1 MNKKILISN
10 ENNIKDFKTFISYI
24 PLPSKKNGFL
34 TQNIK
39 KKNLFITIFY
49 SIGVLF
55 YLLSLCHIN
64 SLDLECYFATS
75 VHCYYILAIL
85 TLISSIITSLSI
97 YIIIYYNYNKFH
109 LIIIFIIYS
118 FLLLIDHD
126 NGIIKHGLF
135 NFLGF
140 IVANI
145 FIFSLLLFSRFLF
158 FLLKKKKFFLLLLII
173 ISFSYF
179 FIYLKK
185 YKLNNFNCDNWSKGL
200 NNTSIDND
208 SKNYPCKI
216 KIPKPHSCYLKEIG
230 QYFDLTKKYRPTCL
244 DPDILKKEKNNFL
257 EDIKNL
263 KYSNISKKNH
273 FGFPL
278 TNIDDINP
286 YDYGNICYKVTKSFG
301 DYVYDNIIYMDL
313 YHENKTKYYPNIPR
327 PEIEVKFEGDY
338 GKFIINVHKNETLIK
353 EREEIINKKERKSM
367 YKNVLVMFFDT
378 LSRSHF
384 FRKFP
389 KTINFFNQFV
399 KYETNP
405 ERKNMTIFQYF
416 KYHTL
421 NTYTDPNLIA
431 AYYGAKLFGNGTHFG
446 KYFKENGYIIG
457 RINGYCEKEAVVNL
471 KNLKAFTHTRF
482 DHEGMSLGCI
492 SAFYKGMLVT
502 MGSSLIKKCLFGKD
516 INQYA
521 LEYLESFW
529 NSYIEQNKMFVIN
542 IIDGHEPT
550 GELIGHFDE
559 ILYEFL
565 NKFYIKGW
573 FKDTS
578 IIIFSDHG
586 MHINGPLYL
595 FDSQD
600 FFYERT
606 LALLFLIIP
615 NDEKL
620 YKNDLY
626 EKMKSNQQT
635 FVTPFDIY
643 NTLIHLASGDLNEKY
658 MKNSVSYGNSLFTE
672 INYKKR
678 YCQSLIY
685 ESMVNLK
692 YCNCEIK

>member
-1 MNKKILISN
+1 MKMNFQIHFN
-10 ENNIKDFKTFISYI
+10 
-24 PLPSKKNGFL
+24 
-34 TQNIK
+34 K
-39 KKNLFITIFY
+39 KKNLYIVIIY

-55 YLLSLCHIN
+55 YILSLHHIS

-85 TLISSIITSLSI
+85 TLISSIITSFSI
-97 YIIIYYNYNKFH
+97 YLIIFKNIKKFH

-140 IVANI
+140 IISDI
-145 FIFSLLLFSRFLF
+145 FIFSILIFFRFLF
-158 FLLKKKKFFLLLLII
+158 YLLRKKKFFLLFTII
-173 ISFSYF
+173 ISLIYF
-179 FIYLKK
+179 FLSLKR
-185 YKLNNFNCDNWSKGL
+185 YKLKYFNCENWNKGL
-200 NNTSIDND
+200 NYSSIDNI
-208 SKNYPCKI
+208 SKDYPCLI
-216 KIPKPHSCYLKEIG
+216 KIPNPHSCYLQEIG
-230 QYFDLTKKYRPTCL
+230 QYFDLSKKYRPTCL
-244 DPDILKKEKNNFL
+244 DPNILKHEKKNFL
-257 EDIKNL
+257 KDIKDL
-263 KYSNISKKNH
+263 KYYNISKKNH

-278 TNIDDINP
+278 TNTDNINP
-286 YDYGNICYKVTKSFG
+286 YEFGNICYKGNKSFG
-301 DYVYDNIIYMDL
+301 DYIYDNIIYMDL
-313 YHENKTKYYPNIPR
+313 YNENKTKYYPNIPH
-327 PEIEVKFEGDY
+327 PEIEVKIEGDF
-338 GKFIINVHKNETLIK
+338 GKLIINVHKNETLIK
-353 EREEIINKKERKSM
+353 EREQSSKKIEGKSM
-367 YKNVLVMFFDT
+367 YKNVLIIFFDT
-378 LSRSHF
+378 LSRAHF

-389 KTINFFNQFV
+389 KTIHFFNQLS

-405 ERKNMTIFQYF
+405 EKKNMTIFQYF
-416 KYHTL
+416 KYHAL

-457 RINGYCEKEAVVNL
+457 RINDYCEKEAVVNL
-471 KNLKAFTHTRF
+471 KNLKSFTHTRF

-492 SAFYKGMLVT
+492 KAFFKGMLVA

-529 NSYIEQNKMFVIN
+529 KTYIEHNKMFLIN

-550 GELIGHFDE
+550 GELIGHFD
-559 ILYEFL
+559 IIFYEFL
-565 NKFYIKGW
+565 NKFYKKGW
-573 FKDTS
+573 FNETS

-620 YKNDLY
+620 YKDNLY
-626 EKMKSNQQT
+626 EKIKSNQQT

-643 NTLIHLASGDLNEKY
+643 NTLVHLAYGDLNKKY
-658 MKNSVSYGNSLFTE
+658 FKNSVSYGKSLFTE
-672 INYKKR
+672 INYKER
-678 YCQSLIY
+678 FCQSLIY
-685 ESMVNLK
+685 DSQVNEN

>member
-1 MNKKILISN
+1 MIKKIKISN
-10 ENNIKDFKTFISYI
+10 QNNIKSTTNKSYI
-24 PLPSKKNGFL
+24 PLIPIKMNF
-34 TQNIK
+34 QIHFK
-39 KKNLFITIFY
+39 KKQNLYIITFY
-49 SIGVLF
+49 LIGVLF
-55 YLLSLCHIN
+55 YILSLYHIS
-64 SLDLECYFATS
+64 SLNLECYFATS

-85 TLISSIITSLSI
+85 TLIASIITSISI
-97 YIIIYYNYNKFH
+97 YLIIFKDIKKFH

-118 FLLLIDHD
+118 FLLFIDHD

-140 IVANI
+140 IISDI
-145 FIFSLLLFSRFLF
+145 FIFSILIFFHFLFYLLRKKNFFLF
-158 FLLKKKKFFLLLLII
+158 FIII
-173 ISFSYF
+173 ISLIYF
-179 FIYLKK
+179 FLSLKK
-185 YKLNNFNCDNWSKGL
+185 YKLKSFNCDNWSKGL
-200 NNTSIDND
+200 NDSSIDNI
-208 SKNYPCKI
+208 SKDYPCLI
-216 KIPKPHSCYLKEIG
+216 KIPNPHSCYLQEIG
-230 QYFDLTKKYRPTCL
+230 QYFDLSKKYRPTCL
-244 DPDILKKEKNNFL
+244 DPNILKKEKNNFL
-257 EDIKNL
+257 KDLKEL
-263 KYSNISKKNH
+263 KYYNISKKNH

-278 TNIDDINP
+278 TNTDNINP
-286 YDYGNICYKVTKSFG
+286 YEFGNICYKVNKSFE
-301 DYVYDNIIYMDL
+301 DYIYDNIIYMDL
-313 YHENKTKYYPNIPR
+313 YNENKTKYYPNIPH
-327 PEIEVKFEGDY
+327 PEIEVKIEGDF
-338 GKFIINVHKNETLIK
+338 GKLIINVHKNETLIK
-353 EREEIINKKERKSM
+353 EREKSFKKNEGKSM
-367 YKNVLVMFFDT
+367 YKNVLIIFFDT
-378 LSRSHF
+378 LSRAHF

-389 KTINFFNQFV
+389 KTIRFFNQLS

-416 KYHTL
+416 KYHAL

-457 RINGYCEKEAVVNL
+457 RINDYCEKEAVVNL

-492 SAFYKGMLVT
+492 KAFFKGMLVS
-502 MGSSLIKKCLFGKD
+502 MGSSLVKKCLFGKD

-529 NSYIEQNKMFVIN
+529 KSYIEHNKMFMMN

-550 GELIGHFDE
+550 GELIGHFDV
-559 ILYEFL
+559 IFYEFL
-565 NKFYIKGW
+565 NKFYKKGW

-606 LALLFLIIP
+606 LALLFLIVP

-620 YKNDLY
+620 YKDNLY
-626 EKMKSNQQT
+626 EKIKSNQQT

-643 NTLIHLASGDLNEKY
+643 NTLVHLAYGDLNKKYFEK
-658 MKNSVSYGNSLFTE
+658 SVSYGKSLFTE
-672 INYKKR
+672 INFKER
-678 YCQSLIY
+678 FCQSLIY
-685 ESMVNLK
+685 DSQVNQK
-692 YCNCEIK
+692 YCSCKIK